1 VRIDPNSASGWFN
14 LAYSYVGSNRFD
26 EAQQTMQQAMAKF
39 PESELGHWFSY
50 LLDLTLGKTT
60 DADRELAWAKGKPYE
75 YRFLGTQ
82 ARSLLDQGKL
92 RLAEENIKRVL
103 DMENNQGL
111 KETADGDLGFLAM
124 AQADLGVCDRAL
136 KNATTLAAS
145 STRAALTQ
153 SGYVFATCND
163 GQKVEANA
171 ARLNK
176 ENPLDSFL
184 QKSELPQMRARLNL
198 QRGNGAKAIEDLHSE
213 AFQLGFVELGLPVY
227 LRASAYLQTKQGAP
241 AAAEFQKILDGR
253 GALSPLPYLSLAK
266 LGQGRAYALSGN
278 AAQARTAYQDFF
290 TVWKDADPDIP
301 VLTQA
306 KAEYAKL
313 Q

>member
-1 VRIDPNSASGWFN
+1 
-14 LAYSYVGSNRFD
+14 
-26 EAQQTMQQAMAKF
+26 
-39 PESELGHWFSY
+39 
-50 LLDLTLGKTT
+50 
-60 DADRELAWAKGKPYE
+60 
-75 YRFLGTQ
+75 
-82 ARSLLDQGKL
+82 
-92 RLAEENIKRVL
+92 
-103 DMENNQGL
+103 
-111 KETADGDLGFLAM
+111 
-124 AQADLGVCDRAL
+124 
-136 KNATTLAAS
+136 
-145 STRAALTQ
+145 
-153 SGYVFATCND
+153 
-163 GQKVEANA
+163 
-171 ARLNK
+171 
-176 ENPLDSFL
+176 
-184 QKSELPQMRARLNL
+184 MRARLNL